1 MNDLAI
7 FTPGTPEA
15 IDSREVAEMVGKQH
29 KNLLADIRGY
39 IADMEK
45 GNALNFEE
53 VNDELTFQPVNFF
66 IPSAYIDSKGETR
79 PNFLV
84 TKKGCEFVANKLT
97 GAKGTQFTALYV
109 TRFNVMERQQQAQ
122 LPSSYIEALKALV
135 ASEEEK
141 ARVEAERKTLAIELD
156 QDHEWYSIKRVAAI
170 NHVSFKLFDWR
181 RLKEA
186 SYALGCGIRKIFDA
200 NYIQVNTYHV
210 KAWEAV
216 YPQYEL

>member
-7 FTPGTPEA
+7 FTPNTPEA
-15 IDSREVAEMVGKQH
+15 IDSREVAEMVGKRH
-29 KNLLADIRGY
+29 PDLLRDIRGY
-39 IADMEK
+39 IENLGIVEDGAERKIASGD
-45 GNALNFEE
+45 
-53 VNDELTFQPVNFF
+53 FF
-66 IPSAYIDSKGETR
+66 IPSTYLDTNKQER
-79 PNFLV
+79 PCFLV

-122 LPSSYIEALKALV
+122 LPSSYIDALKALV

-170 NHVSFKLFDWR
+170 NHVSFKSFDWR

-186 SYALGCGIRKIFDA
+186 SYALGYGIRKIFDA
-200 NYIQVNTYHV
+200 NYIQVNTYHI

-216 YPQYEL
+216 YPQCEL